1 MARPAKFNE
10 NQILDATVQLVAA
23 GGPGAATMAA
33 IAETA
38 GAPVGSLYHR
48 FASRELLLA
57 RLWIRTVGRFQHG
70 FIAALADDDL
80 DAAAIGA
87 ALYGIRWARDHRDEA
102 RVLLLHRRQDL
113 AARWPKELGDE
124 LAQLN
129 DGVEAA
135 VRDHA
140 RRRYGSDDAD
150 HLQRLTFAL
159 ADLPYAAM
167 RRYLAAGEAPPA
179 SLEGLVATTCRC
191 VLASDQPD

>member
-1 MARPAKFNE
+1 VARPAKFSE
-10 NQILDATVQLVAA
+10 DQILDATLQLVAT
-23 GGPGAATMAA
+23 GGPGAATMSA
-33 IAETA
+33 IAA
-38 GAPVGSLYHR
+38 AVGAPVGSLYHR

-57 RLWIRTVGRFQHG
+57 RLWIRTVRRFQRG
-70 FIAALADDDL
+70 FIAALADNDL

-87 ALYGIRWARDHRDEA
+87 SLHAVTWARDHLDEA

-113 AARWPKELGDE
+113 VARWPQELGDE

-140 RRRYGSDDAD
+140 RRRYGSDDED

-167 RRYLAAGEAPPA
+167 RRYLAAGEPPPA
-179 SLEGLVATTCRC
+179 SLEDLVATTCGC
-191 VLASDQPD
+191 VLAAAPAH